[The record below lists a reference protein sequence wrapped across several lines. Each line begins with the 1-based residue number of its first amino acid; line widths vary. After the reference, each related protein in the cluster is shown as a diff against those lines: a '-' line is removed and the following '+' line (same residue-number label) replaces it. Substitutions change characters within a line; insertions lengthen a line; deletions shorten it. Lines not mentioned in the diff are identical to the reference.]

1 MLRQIVKTVKDED
14 FLATLRQCGNAS
26 LQVIDHLPVRDVLGH
41 IGRLQVL
48 DARTVGVSR
57 IGMGLARALST
68 IGIDGPMGGDMPQ
81 ESQRLLHLAGRR
93 TLQQLHTHIL
103 QDVAREMT
111 VAKATAHVID
121 QLVVVTQERSEQRR
135 MGGIAQHDQ
144 GG

>member
-26 LQVIDHLPVRDVLGH
+26 LQVIDHLPVRDGLGH

-48 DARTVGVSR
+48 DISS
-57 IGMGLARALST
+57 IGMSLARALRT

-81 ESQRLLHLAGRR
+81 ERQRLLHLAGRR

-135 MGGIAQHDQ
+135 MSGIAQHDQ

>member
-1 MLRQIVKTVKDED
+1 MLRQIVKTVKDEH
-14 FLATLRQCGNAS
+14 FLATLRQRGDTS
-26 LQVIDHLPVRDVLGH
+26 FEMIDHLPVRNGLGH

-48 DARTVGVSR
+48 DISS
-57 IGMGLARALST
+57 IGMSLARALRT

-81 ESQRLLHLAGRR
+81 ERQRLLHLAGRR

-135 MGGIAQHDQ
+135 MSGIAQHDQ